1 VKALVL
7 GGGGVTGVAWEI
19 GMLAGLRDR
28 GVDLSTADVVIGT
41 SAGSVVAAQLTSGRD
56 LEELYERQ
64 LSGSVGELPAR
75 LGLGSLA
82 RYAYA
87 ALMPGDDRRM
97 SARLGRMALRART
110 VSEADRRA
118 VIEQRVPVGAW
129 PDRRLLITAI
139 DAETGEFRVFDRDSG
154 VALIDAVAA
163 SCAVPLVWPPVT
175 VDGRRYIDGGIRSP
189 ANVDLAA
196 GCDRVVV
203 LAPTARALRRT
214 ARPGAQL
221 ASLGAHVR
229 SALVTPDPQ
238 ALREM
243 GRNVLDPAYRA
254 AAARSGRRQAATV
267 DLGDAW
273 QTIMNV

>member
-1 VKALVL
+1 MRALVL

-19 GMLAGLRDR
+19 GLLAGLRDA

-41 SAGSVVAAQLTSGRD
+41 SAGSVVAAQLTGGLE

-64 LSGSVGELPAR
+64 LRGAVRELPAR
-75 LGLGSLA
+75 LGAASLV

-87 ALMPGDDRRM
+87 ALMPGDERRM

-110 VSEADRRA
+110 VSEAERRA
-118 VIEQRVPVGAW
+118 VIADRVPVREW

-154 VALIDAVAA
+154 VDIVDAVAA
-163 SCAVPLVWPPVT
+163 SCAVPLVWAPVT
-175 VDGRRYIDGGIRSP
+175 IDGRRYIDGGIRSP

-196 GCDRVVV
+196 GCNQVVV
-203 LAPTARALRRT
+203 LAPSAAALRRS
-214 ARPGAQL
+214 ARPAAQL
-221 ASLGAHVR
+221 AALGPQIR
-229 SALVTPDPQ
+229 SALVSPDQQ
-238 ALREM
+238 ALKDM

-254 AAARSGRRQAATV
+254 AAARTGRRQAATV
-267 DLGDAW
+267 DLGGAW
-273 QTIMNV
+273 